1 MAKAKIRLGYA
12 PTRRAIFSA
21 PAAIQYRKLIADRL
35 RELDIDFVDIDDINE
50 EGLLFDDEG
59 MYKIAEKFKREKVD
73 GLFLP
78 HANFGTEY
86 ECGRLA
92 KELGVPVLLWG
103 PRDERPDEKGMRLR
117 DSQCG
122 LFATGKVLRR
132 FRVPFT
138 YMNNCNLEDPE
149 FERGIRDFLAVCNVV
164 KVFRHTRILQ
174 IGPRPFDF
182 WSTMCNEGELLEKF
196 NIQISPIPLPELY
209 AEMKK
214 WKEEKTQVDEVI
226 AYCHENMNCD
236 ISEEYLLN
244 VAALKVA
251 MKSLAEKY
259 GCNAIAIQCWNALQ
273 DEINIMPCAA
283 NALLNE
289 EGIPVICETDIHGA
303 ISQLMA
309 EAATLGE
316 KRVMFADWTVRH
328 PDNDNGELLQHC
340 GPWPISV
347 AKEKPTI
354 CVPVAFPQNGA
365 VSAEAKHG
373 LMSLVRFDGDEG
385 NYSLLLGHARGIDG
399 PWTRGTYVWVEVN
412 NLKRLEAKIVEG
424 PYIHHVAAIHGD
436 VVPVI
441 YESCKYLGIKADLYD
456 PIEDK
461 VLAYLHGEDVVFDEV

>member
-1 MAKAKIRLGYA
+1 MKAQIKLGFA

-21 PAAIQYRKLIADRL
+21 PAAVEYRNLTAARL
-35 RELDIDFVDIDDINE
+35 KELGVDFVDIDDINH
-50 EGLLFDDEG
+50 EGLLYDDAGLE
-59 MYKIAEKFKREKVD
+59 KIIAKFQKEKVD

-86 ECGRLA
+86 ECARLA
-92 KELGVPVLLWG
+92 KALNVPVLLWG

-138 YMNNCNLEDPE
+138 YMNNCNLTDPE
-149 FERGIRDFLAVCNVV
+149 FERGIKDFLAVCNVV

-196 NIQISPIPLPELY
+196 NIQLAPIPLPELY
-209 AEMKK
+209 AEMRK
-214 WKEEKTQVDEVI
+214 WKAEKVEVQKVVDYCRSNMTCSINEEGLTE
-226 AYCHENMNCD
+226 
-236 ISEEYLLN
+236 

-273 DEINIMPCAA
+273 DVIHIMPCAA
-283 NALLNE
+283 NSLLNE
-289 EGIPVICETDIHGA
+289 EGIPVVCETDIHGA
-303 ISQLMA
+303 VTALMA
-309 EAATLGE
+309 EAAGMDET
-316 KRVMFADWTVRH
+316 RSFFADWTVRH
-328 PDNDNGELLQHC
+328 PDNENGELLQHC

-354 CVPVAFPQNGA
+354 TVPLAFDHNGA

-373 LMSLVRFDGDEG
+373 DMTLCRFDGDHGE
-385 NYSLLLGHARGIDG
+385 YSLLLGRAKGIDG
-399 PWTRGTYVWVEVN
+399 PWTKGTFVWVEVE

-424 PYIHHVAAIHGD
+424 PYIHHCVGIHKD
-436 VVPVI
+436 VVPVL
-441 YESCKYLGIKADLYD
+441 YEACKYIGVKPDLYD
-456 PIEDK
+456 PIEEEVK
-461 VLAYLHGEDVVFDEV
+461 AYLRGE

>member
-1 MAKAKIRLGYA
+1 MSAHIKLGYA

-21 PAAIQYRKLIADRL
+21 PAAVEYRKLTANRL
-35 RELDIDFVDIDDINE
+35 KELNIDFVDIDDVNE
-50 EGLLFDDEG
+50 EGLLYDDAGLE
-59 MYKIAEKFKREKVD
+59 KIIEKFQREKVD
-73 GLFLP
+73 GLFIP

-86 ECGRLA
+86 ECARLA
-92 KELGVPVLLWG
+92 KALNVPVLLWG
-103 PRDERPDEKGMRLR
+103 PRDERPDENGMRLR

-149 FERGIRDFLAVCNVV
+149 FERGIKDFLAVCNVV
-164 KVFRHTRILQ
+164 RTFRHTRILQ

-196 NIQISPIPLPELY
+196 NIQLAPIPLPELY

-214 WKEEKTQVDEVI
+214 WREEKNEVESI
-226 AYCHENMNCD
+226 VSYCHENMTCKIED
-236 ISEEYLLN
+236 SFLHS
-244 VAALKVA
+244 VAELKAA

-259 GCNAIAIQCWNALQ
+259 GCNAIAIQCWNAL
-273 DEINIMPCAA
+273 
-283 NALLNE
+283 LNE
-289 EGIPVICETDIHGA
+289 EGIPVVCETDIHGA

-309 EAATLGE
+309 EAASMNE
-316 KRVMFADWTVRH
+316 RRVMFSDWTVRH

-354 CVPVAFPQNGA
+354 CVPVAFPENGA

-373 LMSLVRFDGDEG
+373 LMSLLRFDGDEG
-385 NYSLLLGHARGIDG
+385 EYSVLLGHARGIDG

-412 NLKRLEAKIVEG
+412 NLKRLEAKVVEG

-436 VVPVI
+436 IVPIV
-441 YESCKYLGIKADLYD
+441 YEACKYIGVKPDLYD

-461 VLAYLHGEDVVFDEV
+461 VKAYLHGEDVTFDEV